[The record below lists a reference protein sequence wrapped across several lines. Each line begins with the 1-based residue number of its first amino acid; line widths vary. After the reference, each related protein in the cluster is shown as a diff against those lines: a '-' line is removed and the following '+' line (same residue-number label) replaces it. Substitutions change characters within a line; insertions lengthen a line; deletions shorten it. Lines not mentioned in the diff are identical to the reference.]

1 MSIGLGKLPAAA
13 TIPLNGVA
21 LPARLFWLRPTIRM
35 KIACAFL
42 AITLI
47 TLSLG
52 LFASHSLGIAET
64 LVVRTFD
71 NALMSI
77 SYARA
82 SATDF
87 ANMQSVT
94 VGLRPPGAAD
104 GSVLRD
110 RMTSLSQMLGEDLP
124 VAAERSLSPKAAQA
138 AQDLTAAAAA
148 WEAAAQKL
156 IANGSPGGAAV
167 SA

>member
-13 TIPLNGVA
+13 TTPLHGVA

-52 LFASHSLGIAET
+52 LFASHSLDIAET

-87 ANMQSVT
+87 AGMQAIMAGRQHT
-94 VGLRPPGAAD
+94 GAA
-104 GSVLRD
+104 
-110 RMTSLSQMLGEDLP
+110 
-124 VAAERSLSPKAAQA
+124 
-138 AQDLTAAAAA
+138 
-148 WEAAAQKL
+148 
-156 IANGSPGGAAV
+156 
-167 SA
+167 

>member
-1 MSIGLGKLPAAA
+1 MSIGLGHQAAA
-13 TIPLNGVA
+13 QPTPPIGAAPWA
-21 LPARLFWLRPTIRM
+21 KPIWLRPTIRM

-77 SYARA
+77 NFARA

-87 ANMQSVT
+87 AGMQAIMAGRQHT
-94 VGLRPPGAAD
+94 GAA
-104 GSVLRD
+104 
-110 RMTSLSQMLGEDLP
+110 
-124 VAAERSLSPKAAQA
+124 
-138 AQDLTAAAAA
+138 
-148 WEAAAQKL
+148 
-156 IANGSPGGAAV
+156 
-167 SA
+167 